1 MAGALTDLEPDLLES
16 QVDQVSQVLDNPD
29 LLELIFSFL
38 DPGLAKTV
46 RLVSRLV
53 IIINTVCNI
62 CNYFRFLI
70 YIFSKALEICHR
82 ETKVLELGTSQ
93 SEQI

>member
-1 MAGALTDLEPDLLES
+1 MARALTDLKADLLES
-16 QVDQVSQVLDNPD
+16 QVDEISQVLENPD

-53 IIINTVCNI
+53 IIINTICNI
-62 CNYFRFLI
+62 
-70 YIFSKALEICHR
+70 R
-82 ETKVLELGTSQ
+82 ETFFGF
-93 SEQI
+93 

>member
-1 MAGALTDLEPDLLES
+1 MARALTDLKADLLES
-16 QVDQVSQVLDNPD
+16 QVDQISQVLENPD

-53 IIINTVCNI
+53 M
-62 CNYFRFLI
+62 L
-70 YIFSKALEICHR
+70 L
-82 ETKVLELGTSQ
+82 
-93 SEQI
+93 

>member
-1 MAGALTDLEPDLLES
+1 MAGALTDLES

-38 DPGLAKTV
+38 NPGLAKTV

-53 IIINTVCNI
+53 MCLIVSSND
-62 CNYFRFLI
+62 FR
-70 YIFSKALEICHR
+70 YETIFGS
-82 ETKVLELGTSQ
+82 
-93 SEQI
+93 